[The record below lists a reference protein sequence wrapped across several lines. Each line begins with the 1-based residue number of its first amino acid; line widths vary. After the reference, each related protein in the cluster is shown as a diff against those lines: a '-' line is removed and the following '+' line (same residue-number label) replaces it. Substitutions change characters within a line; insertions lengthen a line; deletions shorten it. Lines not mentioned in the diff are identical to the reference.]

1 MQHMHSPPSRTLAGL
16 EYGFTLIEMMVTIA
30 IAVILLTL
38 GVPSMKSMIERNAI
52 ANQVNAF
59 TGSVIAAR
67 SEAIKRNAPVVVCR
81 SDNAETSSSPSCAT
95 SGTDWKGG
103 WIVFL
108 DRDDNQKFNASA
120 GDVLLRIQGNF
131 SNSGGI
137 EQNSFNKLQFRNTG
151 LLKNGASQFTFNTIS
166 LTANQQRRVCVSF
179 TGRTRLI
186 DNDTDLCND

>member
-1 MQHMHSPPSRTLAGL
+1 MHSPSSLATTGF
-16 EYGFTLIEMMVTIA
+16 EHGFTLIEMMVTIA

-59 TGSVIAAR
+59 VGSVVVAR
-67 SEAIKRNAPVVVCR
+67 AEAIKRNAPVVVCR

-108 DRDDNQKFNASA
+108 DRDDDEKFDASK
-120 GDVLLRIQGNF
+120 GDVLLRVQGNF

-137 EQNSFNKLQFRNTG
+137 EQKTSLKKLKFRNTG
-151 LLKNGASQFTFNTIS
+151 LLKSGASQFAFSTVA
-166 LTANQQRRVCVSF
+166 LTASQQRIVCVSF

-186 DNDTDLCND
+186 DNSTDICD

>member
-1 MQHMHSPPSRTLAGL
+1 MHSHPSRATTGFGH
-16 EYGFTLIEMMVTIA
+16 GFTLIEMMVTIA
-30 IAVILLTL
+30 IAVVLLTL

-59 TGSVIAAR
+59 IGSVITAR

-81 SDNAETSSSPSCAT
+81 SDNAETSSSPSCAS

-108 DRDDNQKFNASA
+108 DRDDDKKFDASK
-120 GDVLLRIQGNF
+120 GDVLLRVQGNF

-137 EQNSFNKLQFRNTG
+137 EQKTPLKKLQFRNTG
-151 LLKNGASQFTFNTIS
+151 LLSSGASQFTFNTVA
-166 LTANQQRRVCVSF
+166 LTSDQQRRVCVSF

-186 DNDTDLCND
+186 DNSTDICD